1 MKFAICNEMFESWPI
16 EDIFKEAK
24 DAGYEAVEIAPF
36 TLAEDI
42 RTISLEK
49 RQEIRK
55 VAESCGM
62 KILGLH
68 WLLVSPEGLHINH
81 PDETVR
87 RRTEGYLG
95 ALIDF
100 CADLGGEILVFGSPK
115 QRGKVEGQSYEE
127 AWRLARESF
136 SAVLNQAADRG
147 VIIALEPL
155 APTEAAFFTTAD
167 EVIKFIREV
176 GHPHLRLHLD
186 AKAMMSEARPI
197 PQIIEEAAANL
208 AHFHAN
214 DANRRG
220 PGFGDTDFLPI
231 FRALQKINYQGFVS
245 VEVFD
250 FKPDPVT
257 IAKKS
262 MEYMQKCLKEA

>member
-1 MKFAICNEMFESWPI
+1 MKFAICNEMFENWPL
-16 EDIFKEAK
+16 EDVFKEAK
-24 DAGYEAVEIAPF
+24 RAGYAAVEIAPF
-36 TLAEDI
+36 TIAKDI
-42 RTISLEK
+42 RTISLEE
-49 RQEIRK
+49 RRGIREA
-55 VAESCGM
+55 AETCGIR
-62 KILGLH
+62 ILGLH

-87 RRTEGYLG
+87 RRTQGYLG

-100 CADLGGEILVFGSPK
+100 CADLGGKMLVFGSPK
-115 QRGKVEGQSYEE
+115 QRGPVEGQSYEA
-127 AWRLARESF
+127 AWRLARETF
-136 SAVLNQAADRG
+136 SAVLEQAADRR
-147 VIIALEPL
+147 VTIALEPL

-176 GHPHLRLHLD
+176 RHPRLRLHLD
-186 AKAMMSEARPI
+186 VKAMTSEARSI
-197 PQIIEEAAANL
+197 PEIIKEAAPYL

-220 PGFGDTDFLPI
+220 PGFGDTDFVPI
-231 FRALQKINYQGFVS
+231 FRALKKIDFQGFVS

-257 IAKKS
+257 IARKS
-262 MEYMQKCLKEA
+262 IDYMQKCLKEA

>member
-1 MKFAICNEMFESWPI
+1 MKFAICNEMFENWPL
-16 EDIFKEAK
+16 EDIFKAAK

-36 TLAEDI
+36 TLAQDI
-42 RTISLEK
+42 RTISLQK

-55 VAESCGM
+55 VAERHGI
-62 KILGLH
+62 KIIGLH

-87 RRTEGYLG
+87 RKTQGYLG

-115 QRGKVEGQSYEE
+115 QRGPIEGQSFKE
-127 AWRLARESF
+127 AWALAKESF
-136 SAVLNQAADRG
+136 SEVLPQAAERE
-147 VIIALEPL
+147 VTIALEPL
-155 APTEAAFFTTAD
+155 APTEATFFTTAE
-167 EVIKFIREV
+167 EVTKFIREV
-176 GHPHLRLHLD
+176 SHPHLRLHLD
-186 AKAMMSEARPI
+186 VKAMTSEARPI
-197 PQIIEEAAANL
+197 PEIIEEAAANL

-220 PGFGDTDFLPI
+220 PGFGDTDFVPI
-231 FRALQKINYQGFVS
+231 FRALKKINYQGFVS

-257 IAKKS
+257 IARKS
-262 MEYMQKCLKEA
+262 MEYMQKCLQEA